1 MQRFLELCKEGEV
14 KDSFLSFF
22 YMYLYQINY
31 PIQEQYLCSMEMQC
45 LFNDNITMPNHCIIS
60 YKNFPASRS
69 VYFKAKLEILCQ
81 SDSLEGLA
89 MEVARLEESFQDF
102 KLSYLKHLDYPLD
115 YPTRMAYLKK
125 LSRQIK
131 GTGNIAMPKALLGIA
146 YRQHIWYFGKLTADH
161 QAWLKYQ
168 NKPQSYSQS
177 LSTRLARSLVNIAS
191 GGDLSCTLVDPC
203 CGAGTVLLEA
213 LDLGHLIHGYDIHQG
228 MCWKSNRNLTHYGYK
243 PLVICQDLNTLE
255 HHYDVAI
262 LDIPYNLYSR
272 ITPQQQATLIKS
284 CAKIAQRLILISYE
298 DLREMLMAQGWQI
311 DKSCQVTK
319 MKFTRHIYQCH
330 K

>member
-1 MQRFLELCKEGEV
+1 
-14 KDSFLSFF
+14 
-22 YMYLYQINY
+22 MYLYQINY

-60 YKNFPASRS
+60 HKNFPASRS

-146 YRQHIWYFGKLTADH
+146 YRQHIWYFGKLTVDH
-161 QAWLKYQ
+161 QA
-168 NKPQSYSQS
+168 
-177 LSTRLARSLVNIAS
+177 
-191 GGDLSCTLVDPC
+191 
-203 CGAGTVLLEA
+203 
-213 LDLGHLIHGYDIHQG
+213 
-228 MCWKSNRNLTHYGYK
+228 
-243 PLVICQDLNTLE
+243 
-255 HHYDVAI
+255 
-262 LDIPYNLYSR
+262 
-272 ITPQQQATLIKS
+272 
-284 CAKIAQRLILISYE
+284 
-298 DLREMLMAQGWQI
+298 
-311 DKSCQVTK
+311 
-319 MKFTRHIYQCH
+319 
-330 K
+330 